1 MTTCNPS
8 KRGRKRAGAL
18 LALSCLGTDLAWA
31 GRPLTVDD
39 ANVADVGGG
48 QVETWYARPA
58 SRDKLWTTAF
68 GVGVL
73 DWLEL
78 GGAVERNFSAPG
90 TSTAVQLK
98 MRLTPSVEG
107 GCNVGAVV
115 GRAHANRGGGEATY
129 LNGLFTCNLDG
140 GPLHVNL
147 GANRADGGSTLK
159 TWGVAKEFGLGA
171 VTAHVEAFGQQ
182 HGKPTVQFGL
192 RRELVRNLQ
201 LDGTLGRSDRKAVFS
216 VGLRLGF

>member
-1 MTTCNPS
+1 M
-8 KRGRKRAGAL
+8 RGLRLSAAAL
-18 LALSCLGTDLAWA
+18 LCLAAMPTWA

-39 ANVADVGGG
+39 ATVADVGGG

-58 SRDKLWTTAF
+58 GRDRLWTSTL

-78 GGAVERNFSAPG
+78 GLGLERNFSVPE
-90 TSTAVQLK
+90 TSTAVQAK

-107 GCNVGAVV
+107 GCNLGAVV
-115 GRAHANRGGGEATY
+115 GRLHLHRERGDATY
-129 LNGLFTCNLDG
+129 VNGLITCNLDA
-140 GPLHVNL
+140 GPLHLNL
-147 GANRADGGSTLK
+147 GAQRPDGGGTLK
-159 TWGVAKEFGLGA
+159 TWGVAKEFELGA

-182 HGKPTVQFGL
+182 HGKPTLQFGL
-192 RRELVRNLQ
+192 RREIARNLQ
-201 LDGTLGRSDRKAVFS
+201 IDGTLGRSDRKAVFS

>member
-1 MTTCNPS
+1 MTTCNS
-8 KRGRKRAGAL
+8 KKRGRKRAGAL

-78 GGAVERNFSAPG
+78 GGAVERNFSGPG
-90 TSTAVQLK
+90 TTTAVQAK
-98 MRLTPSVEG
+98 MRLTPSVDG

-115 GRAHANRGGGEATY
+115 GRAHANRGGDEATY

-147 GANRADGGSTLK
+147 GASRADGGSTLK
-159 TWGVAKEFGLGA
+159 TWGVAKEFELGA
-171 VTAHVEAFGQQ
+171 VTAHLEAFGQQ

-192 RRELVRNLQ
+192 RRELVKNLQ

>member
-1 MTTCNPS
+1 MNHCMPTTLQ
-8 KRGRKRAGAL
+8 RARICGAL
-18 LALSCLGTDLAWA
+18 AISMLAGGTAWA

-39 ANVADVGGG
+39 ANVAEVGGG
-48 QVETWYARPA
+48 QLESWYARPA
-58 SRDKLWTTAF
+58 SRDKLWTTAL

-78 GGAVERNFSAPG
+78 GGAVERNFSGP
-90 TSTAVQLK
+90 STTTALQAK
-98 MRLTPSVEG
+98 MRITPSVDG

-129 LNGLFTCNLDG
+129 LNGLFTCNFES

-147 GANRADGGSTLK
+147 GANRADGGNTLK
-159 TWGVAKEFGLGA
+159 TWGLAKEYELGA
-171 VTAHVEAFGQQ
+171 VTAHIEVFGQQ
-182 HGKPTVQFGL
+182 HAKPTWQAGL
-192 RRELVRNLQ
+192 RKELVKNLQ
-201 LDGTLGRSDRKAVFS
+201 LDGTLGRSDRKTVFS